1 MKIKYLPKPS
11 RIFLLQWHITDR
23 CNWNCKHCYQKGE
36 YLENEAGIEDL
47 IHILDNF
54 TNALKI
60 WGIRGLINITGGEP
74 FIRNDFF
81 QLLEKIYERR
91 DVIERIGILTNG
103 SLITKQIAKRL
114 KDFEVQMVQVSL
126 EGMKNINDKIR
137 GKDSF
142 EKIINSAKILVD
154 EGIPEVVISF
164 TSNKRNFKDF
174 HKVVE
179 LGRKIGVNRVW
190 TDRLVPYGHGK
201 GLEKDM
207 LEPMEVKE
215 FYESINKISKQLKEN
230 GGTTQ
235 VPTTRSL
242 YFLAGSEHHY
252 ICPAADRSIVC
263 MPNGDVF
270 PCRRMPIIVGNLL
283 KQDFFEIWYGN
294 EILWKLRDRNEINS
308 LCRKCKHFEECLG
321 GARCISYGYCDN
333 PFVPDPQC
341 WIAFNKLPTQ
351 EELLLYKNKKND
363 NGFEPRFKMFYSK
376 LMGAKP
382 YLQSI
387 ENSILYVSE
396 SVQLLNENQYLKI
409 NIEDIQ
415 KLAENIVGKKPDFI
429 LISIQISENSINK
442 RKYGKEIIHFLQNL
456 INNKINFKLVKPL
469 PRCLFDSEYQKIIQK
484 FKIPISCK
492 DCLELFR
499 LNVNNKIKL
508 CTGMNGPEI
517 KYINDRNHIYEYSNL
532 FYNKVEISR
541 KCEDCTWFVREQCH
555 GLCNHE
561 T

>member
-1 MKIKYLPKPS
+1 
-11 RIFLLQWHITDR
+11 
-23 CNWNCKHCYQKGE
+23 
-36 YLENEAGIEDL
+36 
-47 IHILDNF
+47 
-54 TNALKI
+54 
-60 WGIRGLINITGGEP
+60 
-74 FIRNDFF
+74 
-81 QLLEKIYERR
+81 
-91 DVIERIGILTNG
+91 
-103 SLITKQIAKRL
+103 
-114 KDFEVQMVQVSL
+114 
-126 EGMKNINDKIR
+126 
-137 GKDSF
+137 
-142 EKIINSAKILVD
+142 
-154 EGIPEVVISF
+154 
-164 TSNKRNFKDF
+164 
-174 HKVVE
+174 
-179 LGRKIGVNRVW
+179 
-190 TDRLVPYGHGK
+190 
-201 GLEKDM
+201 
-207 LEPMEVKE
+207 
-215 FYESINKISKQLKEN
+215 
-230 GGTTQ
+230 
-235 VPTTRSL
+235 
-242 YFLAGSEHHY
+242 
-252 ICPAADRSIVC
+252 
-263 MPNGDVF
+263 
-270 PCRRMPIIVGNLL
+270 
-283 KQDFFEIWYGN
+283 
-294 EILWKLRDRNEINS
+294 
-308 LCRKCKHFEECLG
+308 
-321 GARCISYGYCDN
+321 
-333 PFVPDPQC
+333 
-341 WIAFNKLPTQ
+341 
-351 EELLLYKNKKND
+351 LLYKNKKND